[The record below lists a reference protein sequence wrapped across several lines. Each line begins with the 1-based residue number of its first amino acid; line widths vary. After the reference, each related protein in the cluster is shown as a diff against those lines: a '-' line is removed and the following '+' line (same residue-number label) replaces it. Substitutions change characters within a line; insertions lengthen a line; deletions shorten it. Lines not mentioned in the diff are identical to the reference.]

1 MAQHSKYWSNT
12 KFAGWIR
19 GVAKPYALT
28 SQGWRTWNREAKQKY
43 PIRYWIAE
51 EALDWLQDFVTWPIR
66 KIYDVKYY
74 INNRWVTRCHA
85 LTAHPRDIRPGSW
98 CDVGNRFLP
107 CLFNELVDFVE
118 IEQAWHHCIWD
129 DEAKTKF
136 AVPWWAKG
144 WFRIRTWRSPEAGLE
159 YLGWASELRL
169 DDSDPASEYTQQA
182 TNAQEIVSLYHWWM
196 NIRPMRIDSMD
207 ASGWTEL
214 CNRRRQKRTDAA
226 KNDDD
231 DDFLDLLN
239 DKTPAERAESSR
251 VLDLSHQ
258 IEAEYE
264 AEDEEMMIRLIRIR
278 QALWT

>member
-1 MAQHSKYWSNT
+1 MAQHSTYWSNT
-12 KFAGWIR
+12 KLAEWIR
-19 GVAKPYALT
+19 GVAKPHALT

-74 INNRWVTRCHA
+74 INNRWVTRTHA
-85 LTAHPRDIRPGSW
+85 LTAHTRDIRPGSW
-98 CDVGNRFLP
+98 MDVGNRFLP

-118 IEQAWHHCIWD
+118 IEQAWHHCIWS

-144 WFRIRTWRSPEAGLE
+144 WFRIRTWRSAEAGLE
-159 YLGWASELRL
+159 YLGWASELRV
-169 DDSDPASEYTQQA
+169 DENDPASEYTQQA
-182 TNAQEIVSLYHWWM
+182 IGAQEIISLYHWWVD
-196 NIRPMRIDSMD
+196 IRPMRIDPMD
-207 ASGWTEL
+207 ASGWTAL
-214 CNRRRQKRTDAA
+214 CEQRRLKSRAA
-226 KNDDD
+226 DPDHDD
-231 DDFLDLLN
+231 LDWLGGAE
-239 DKTPAERAESSR
+239 TPADRARSSE
-251 VLDLSHQ
+251 VLALSHQ
-258 IEAEYE
+258 FEEEHE